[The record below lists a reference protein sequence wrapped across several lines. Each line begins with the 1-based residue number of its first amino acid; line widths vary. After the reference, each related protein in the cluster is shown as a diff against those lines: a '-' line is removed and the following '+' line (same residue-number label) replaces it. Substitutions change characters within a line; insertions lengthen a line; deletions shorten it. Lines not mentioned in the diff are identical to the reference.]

1 MLQYSASNV
10 FTTAKLYPGPG
21 ALKIRCLNSLLTHQ
35 LLMPHKSPAQRSGKV
50 PAPSP
55 IDYPT
60 ERAQRAAQ
68 RIYKDCGLW
77 PADFAR
83 GFGPDSWSVQLTTEL
98 SVLIQ
103 LTIAA
108 KNVQLDDVRQRLK
121 ALTAKHIRA
130 DHQRLLRSDIAKDD
144 DLTEEEE
151 SEQSAEE
158 HNTPSQGRE
167 THEISS
173 VDDDDIVEVA
183 PPTST
188 SLSKSDSHF
197 RVSSNNVN
205 ATPRPAIREPYTTA
219 TFAKPSSVSSN
230 ATSNTA
236 LHPKPNRNVVLG
248 RSHGATRAIS
258 KSASSNSGNLA
269 PLPPKATATSSGTI
283 RAPVGMPRNN
293 SVSSTA
299 TPDSPAALSPQSS
312 VKPRGVISAPVGRLD
327 KRPGTSPASP
337 KTPVESSQRT
347 VASAV
352 GPSTQVNNNSAGS
365 QPTSTNPVQAST
377 KSPALLTR
385 RGETPRTRPSNPNT
399 ATNSAV
405 QPSPNDPS
413 SLTRPN
419 GPPKTNFANRNLTPS
434 TIIQPTSTTPTPTV
448 RPSSQA
454 RSILSTTP
462 NLSAQPS
469 PKRGGVLGPTQAA
482 NETRVANTKPASN
495 TIVQPSLAIKAVATP
510 TIAKSSTQHIVGPN
524 ASDSATN
531 NVINQT
537 NTMSP
542 GVAPSNSIS
551 RTSST
556 SSNIAP
562 NSTAQPKAA
571 TAPSLVRS
579 NTQSTASPSHSD
591 QGPSNIALPVS
602 DTALTITRSNSQP
615 EINPSSSSSTPT
627 ISRPRRN
634 IQPPIRRIYDTPQSS
649 VRLNEAGQSRK
660 RPAESPTQVSPRTP
674 NPPLPQP
681 ITATA
686 TTASNVPSSRAQV
699 VPTVVTSSRTAPSQ
713 NNQSRN
719 LIAGSHTNGMNP
731 PAKRQKTSD
740 LGAPRPLAGATLDW
754 RSMLPSGDE
763 FKESLKIATIILSP
777 TIERFEELLY
787 AIDAEIRALT
797 SIQRTLQ
804 LRGDEL
810 AQNKASATDA
820 LKDVDTETSSEKK
833 MLQDLED
840 LSKKHPGDG
849 EFRAFIDK
857 RKKSIVEH
865 DEVRTIVKDQL
876 DRSASGLAKV
886 EQELNVVFKRL
897 KQLDEERVAVAKEKE
912 GADIAAKRL
921 NLMSRFMEPGW
932 QTRLEM
938 LESMM
943 GDERGPSQP

>member
-1 MLQYSASNV
+1 
-10 FTTAKLYPGPG
+10 
-21 ALKIRCLNSLLTHQ
+21 
-35 LLMPHKSPAQRSGKV
+35 MPHKSPAQRSGKV

-130 DHQRLLRSDIAKDD
+130 DHQRLLRSDIAKVRDWLRDSKGVDTKRPRPSTGNLVKSDLIDDDEDDEDDANETEEELEIVAKGIEVDGGEYDEDD
-144 DLTEEEE
+144 DLTEEE
-151 SEQSAEE
+151 SEQGAEE
-158 HNTPSQGRE
+158 HNTPSKGRE

-173 VDDDDIVEVA
+173 DDDDDIVEVA
-183 PPTST
+183 PHTT
-188 SLSKSDSHF
+188 ASLSKSVGHS

-219 TFAKPSSVSSN
+219 TFAKPSSSGSN
-230 ATSNTA
+230 AASNTA
-236 LHPKPNRNVVLG
+236 LHPRPNRNVVLG
-248 RSHGATRAIS
+248 KSHGATQASS
-258 KSASSNSGNLA
+258 KSASSSLGNLS
-269 PLPPKATATSSGTI
+269 PLPPKAAAISSRTDRETI
-283 RAPVGMPRNN
+283 GIPRNN
-293 SVSSTA
+293 SVGSTA
-299 TPDSPAALSPQSS
+299 TPDSPAAPSPQSS
-312 VKPRGVISAPVGRLD
+312 VKPRGVISVPVGRLD
-327 KRPGTSPASP
+327 RRPGTSPASP
-337 KTPVESSQRT
+337 KTPVEPSQST
-347 VASAV
+347 VASAIR
-352 GPSTQVNNNSAGS
+352 PSSQVNNDRAGS
-365 QPTSTNPVQAST
+365 QPTSTNAVEAST
-377 KSPALLTR
+377 KSPALLTG
-385 RGETPRTRPSNPNT
+385 RGETPRTRPSSPNT
-399 ATNSAV
+399 APNSAV

-419 GPPKTNFANRNLTPS
+419 GPPKTNFASRNLTPS
-434 TIIQPTSTTPTPTV
+434 TTAQPVPTTPAPIV
-448 RPSSQA
+448 RPSSPA

-469 PKRGGVLGPTQAA
+469 PKWGGVLGPTQVA

-495 TIVQPSLAIKAVATP
+495 SIVQPSPTIKPIATP
-510 TIAKSSTQHIVGPN
+510 TIAKSGTQPTIGPS
-524 ASDSATN
+524 ASDSTTS

-537 NTMSP
+537 NTMSA

-579 NTQSTASPSHSD
+579 NSQSAASPSHSD
-591 QGPSNIALPVS
+591 RGPSNIAQPIS
-602 DTALTITRSNSQP
+602 DPALTITRSNSQP

-634 IQPPIRRIYDTPQSS
+634 IQPPVRRIYDTPQSS
-649 VRLNEAGQSRK
+649 VRLSETGQSRK

-681 ITATA
+681 TTTTAITAT
-686 TTASNVPSSRAQV
+686 NVSTSRARV
-699 VPTVVTSSRTAPSQ
+699 VPTVATSSQTAPSQ

-719 LIAGSHTNGMNP
+719 LMTGSHTNGMNP

-754 RSMLPSGDE
+754 RSMLVSKPTSRRCRY
-763 FKESLKIATIILSP
+763 SL
-777 TIERFEELLY
+777 
-787 AIDAEIRALT
+787 LT
-797 SIQRTLQ
+797 S
-804 LRGDEL
+804 
-810 AQNKASATDA
+810 
-820 LKDVDTETSSEKK
+820 
-833 MLQDLED
+833 
-840 LSKKHPGDG
+840 
-849 EFRAFIDK
+849 
-857 RKKSIVEH
+857 
-865 DEVRTIVKDQL
+865 
-876 DRSASGLAKV
+876 
-886 EQELNVVFKRL
+886 
-897 KQLDEERVAVAKEKE
+897 
-912 GADIAAKRL
+912 
-921 NLMSRFMEPGW
+921 
-932 QTRLEM
+932 
-938 LESMM
+938 
-943 GDERGPSQP
+943 